1 MKKRLFIGLML
12 IMMVCTVLS
21 CGLEDKKD
29 HNMGEETTNS
39 PYDQDGDGYLDGW
52 Y

>member
-12 IMMVCTVLS
+12 IVLS
-21 CGLEDKKD
+21 FAIFGCKAEEKTEDKTPT
-29 HNMGEETTNS
+29 EFQS